1 MARSAKRYSR
11 NLRRTAACLALVSI
25 TATAQAPGDV
35 RIALVIGNAAYGGAA
50 ALTNP
55 ANDAAA
61 MSAALKTLGFT
72 VVEIKDGSRAQM
84 TEAIASVRD
93 SLRGKQ
99 AVGMLYYAGHGV
111 QVDWRNYMVPVD
123 ARMTTAADVSAQAL
137 DVNAVLAAF
146 TAAGNRMNI
155 VVLDACRDNP
165 FAGTGS
171 GKGLAQ
177 VDAPPG
183 TFLAYA
189 TAPGNVAED
198 GAGTNGLYTG
208 YLVQEL
214 ARPAARIE
222 DVFKRVRLQ
231 VRQQSK
237 GRQVPWES
245 TSLEQ
250 DFYFNDPANPIKAG
264 SAEKPAAEPRA
275 QELARAAPPVQVQP
289 PAPKKEDADLAFARE
304 KADWDRIA
312 ASRNPDDFYE
322 FLKKYPSGNI
332 SELATAKLERIA
344 EAKIVQVANKDGVVQ
359 VPARDRFRLGDRYS
373 FQIRDDYT
381 KITQQHSAL
390 VRAVTEGTVDFGNA
404 LLTREGGTI
413 RNSFIA
419 NLDPPRLDLP
429 AGDYAVGKSW
439 TYRTL
444 QTNLNGMKVDVRGEV
459 VIAALEDVTVP
470 AGTFKAYRLV
480 HTNFQSNGA
489 HVKLVSWMRPE
500 WGFPLKLV
508 REIRPRSGAP
518 TLDTWEMTAVPRRA
532 G

>member
-1 MARSAKRYSR
+1 MARSAMRHSR
-11 NLRRTAACLALVSI
+11 PLQRAAACLALVSF

-55 ANDAAA
+55 ANDAVA
-61 MSAALKTLGFT
+61 MSAALKTLGFS
-72 VVEIKDGSRAQM
+72 VVQITDGSRAQM
-84 TEAIASVRD
+84 TEAIASIGS

-111 QVDWRNYMVPVD
+111 QLDWRNYMVPVD

-208 YLVQEL
+208 FLVQEL

-231 VRQQSK
+231 VRQQSN

-245 TSLEQ
+245 TSLEH
-250 DFYFNDPANPIKAG
+250 DFYFNDPANPAKAG
-264 SAEKPAAEPRA
+264 SLERPAAEPRA
-275 QELARAAPPVQVQP
+275 GELSKAAPPMQAPV
-289 PAPKKEDADLAFARE
+289 PKKENADQAFARE
-304 KADWDRIA
+304 KVDWDRIA

-332 SELATAKLERIA
+332 SELATATLERIA

-359 VPARDRFRLGDRYS
+359 VPARDRFRVGDTYRY
-373 FQIRDDYT
+373 QLRDDYS
-381 KITQQHSAL
+381 KVATQHTAR
-390 VRAVTEGTVDFGNA
+390 VTAVTEDTVEFGNGSVV
-404 LLTREGGTI
+404 LTREGGAI
-413 RNSFIA
+413 RNSSIA

-444 QTNLNGMKVDVRGEV
+444 QTNLNGSKVNVSGEV
-459 VIAALEDVTVP
+459 QIVALEDVTVP

-480 HTNFQSNGA
+480 HTNFQSNGS
-489 HVKLVSWMRPE
+489 HVKIVSWMRPE
-500 WGFPLKLV
+500 WGFAVKMV

-518 TLDTWEMTAVPRRA
+518 TLDTREITALPRRA